1 LVLVAKGKLRIYLG
15 AAPGVGKTYAML
27 NEGARTAARG
37 RDVLIGLVETH
48 DRAHTADQQQGLE
61 ILPRKEIA
69 YRAQTFEEMD
79 VDAILA
85 RRPSLVLIDELA
97 HTNVSGSRHAKRWQ
111 DVEEILGAGI
121 SVLSTVNI
129 QHLESLN
136 DVVRQITGVA
146 QRETVPDKVVRDAD
160 QIELVDMSPE
170 SLRRRMAHGNIYKP
184 ERVDTA
190 LANYF
195 RIGNLSALREL
206 ALLWV
211 ADRVDEGLQAYRER
225 HGIGEPWETKERVVV
240 ALTGNAQGER
250 LIRRGARMAARG
262 RADLVGVHVR
272 PTDGLASRSNNLEQ
286 NRAILAEMGGRY
298 AEVSGNDVA
307 TALVGF
313 ARAENAT
320 QLLLG
325 ATTRARFHEAFQG
338 SVINQVIRA
347 ADGIDVHVLS
357 TRGTDGTAPTRRLPR
372 VPGRRQLARLSRQRR
387 TAGWT
392 LAAGVMPLLLLLL
405 TSIRGNLGTTGGL
418 PELLFLVVV
427 VAVVGGLLPAVVSA
441 VAGFILADWFLIP
454 PLHSLTIDRAGDAGA
469 LVSFVIVALLVSGV
483 IDLLTRRGAEMARA
497 HAESEAFARLA
508 GGAVLAPQE
517 ALPALVDQLRATF
530 GADGVAVLAPGQ
542 DNTGWTVQAAAGGPI
557 PAQPEDASF
566 SAELAQGSVLVI
578 VGGSLTADDRRL
590 LAAFVTQ
597 LRVVQ
602 EQQQLQATAAVVTSL
617 EEANELRTALLSAVS
632 HDLRTPL
639 ASIKACATSLL
650 CSEIDWDAEARRAF
664 CETIDVEADRLN
676 HLVGNLLDM
685 SRLQTGVLQRRVRE
699 VGLEEVVY
707 GALASLSGDTRAIHV
722 DVPETLP
729 PVLADPDLLERSVAN
744 LVANALAYTPA
755 GHVVAIRGH
764 EVRPDQTARHGPVA
778 PVLSPDRQHLA
789 RNPETYGVQLHIV
802 DNGPGIAAR
811 DRESVFQPF
820 QRLGDQAGDTAD
832 GVGLGLAVARG
843 FVHLMGGQLVLDD
856 TPGGGL
862 TAIIALPTAGTA
874 VPPLPP
880 PPGPGRPAPV
890 PTAPVPTAAPVPT
903 PPGPTAA
910 PVPPPPG
917 PTAAPGSSG
926 PVSTAS
932 GAG

>member
-27 NEGARTAARG
+27 NEGARAAERG

-48 DRAHTADQQQGLE
+48 DRPHTAEQQHALE
-61 ILPRKEIA
+61 VLPRKDIE
-69 YRAQTFEEMD
+69 YRDQSFEEMD

-85 RRPSLVLIDELA
+85 RHPSLVLIDELA
-97 HTNVSGSRHAKRWQ
+97 HNNVPGSRHAKRWQ
-111 DVEEILGAGI
+111 DVEEILDAGI
-121 SVLSTVNI
+121 SVLTTVNI

-146 QRETVPDKVVRDAD
+146 QRETVPDKVVRGAD
-160 QIELVDMSPE
+160 QIELIDMSPE
-170 SLRRRMAHGNIYKP
+170 SLRRRMAHGNIYQP
-184 ERVDTA
+184 DRVDTA

-225 HGIGEPWETKERVVV
+225 HGISEPWETKERVVV

-262 RADLVGVHVR
+262 RADLVGVHIR
-272 PTDGLASRSNNLEQ
+272 PTDGLASRGDNLDH
-286 NRAILAEMGGRY
+286 NRAVLAELGGRY
-298 AEVSGNDVA
+298 AEVSGNDVP

-325 ATTRARFHEAFQG
+325 ATTKSRFHEMFQG
-338 SVINQVIRA
+338 SVINQVIRD

-357 TRGTDGTAPTRRLPR
+357 TRGTDGAPPARRLPR
-372 VPGRRQLARLSRQRR
+372 IPSRRQLAQLSRRRR
-387 TAGWT
+387 TAGWI
-392 LAAGVMPLLLLLL
+392 LAVGIMPLLLLLL
-405 TSIRGNLGTTGGL
+405 TAIRGTLGATGGL
-418 PELLFLVVV
+418 PELLFVVVV
-427 VAVVGGLLPAVVSA
+427 VAVVGGLLPALVSA
-441 VAGFILADWFLIP
+441 VAGFILADWFLVP
-454 PLHSLTIDRAGDAGA
+454 PLHTLTISRPGDAGA
-469 LVSFVIVALLVSGV
+469 LVSFVVVGLLVSGV

-497 HAESEAFARLA
+497 RAESEAFARLA

-517 ALPALVDQLRATF
+517 ALPSLVDQLRATF
-530 GADGVAVLAPGQ
+530 DVDGVAVLAPVPDGA
-542 DNTGWTVQAAAGGPI
+542 GWTVEAAAGGPI
-557 PAQPEDASF
+557 PARPEDATF
-566 SAELAQGSVLVI
+566 SAELAEGSVLVI
-578 VGGSLTADDRRL
+578 VGGSLTSDDRRL

-602 EQQQLQATAAVVTSL
+602 EQHQLQATAAVVTSL
-617 EEANELRTALLSAVS
+617 EQANELRTALLSAVS

-650 CSEIDWDAEARRAF
+650 SSEIDWDAEARRAF
-664 CETIDVEADRLN
+664 CETIDAEADRLN
-676 HLVGNLLDM
+676 SLVGNLLDM
-685 SRLQTGVLQRRVRE
+685 SRLQTGVLQLRVRG
-699 VGLEEVVY
+699 VGLEELVY
-707 GALASLSGDTRAIHV
+707 GALASLSGDTRAIRV

-744 LVANALAYTPA
+744 LLANALAYNPP
-755 GHVVAIRGH
+755 GHVVAVRGH
-764 EVRPDQTARHGPVA
+764 ELRPDQPVQGDPVP
-778 PVLSPDRQHLA
+778 PVLSADRQHLA
-789 RNPETYGVQLHIV
+789 RRPETYGVQLHII

-820 QRLGDQAGDTAD
+820 QRLGDQAGDTSD

-843 FVHLMGGQLVLDD
+843 FVDLMGGQLVLDD

-862 TAIIALPTAGTA
+862 TAIITLPTVATA
-874 VPPLPP
+874 A
-880 PPGPGRPAPV
+880 PPGPG
-890 PTAPVPTAAPVPT
+890 PTG
-903 PPGPTAA
+903 PGPTG
-910 PVPPPPG
+910 PVP
-917 PTAAPGSSG
+917 
-926 PVSTAS
+926 TAS